1 MPLNLSQRFTTALTV
16 ANIFTNTALSFLGIA
31 SVLSIYAVMDP
42 GVAGDTSTLSLTLN
56 QGGATQQPIPP
67 GYNIPAA
74 QTVASGPRVP
84 EDVVL
89 AQYPIPANSQ
99 LVAPLAQTAATDVE
113 RIKSFVTP

>member
-1 MPLNLSQRFTTALTV
+1 MPLNLSQRFTGAVSV
-16 ANIFTNTALSFLGIA
+16 ANIYNNTALSFLGIA

-42 GVAGDTSTLSLTLN
+42 TTAGDIASLSLTLN
-56 QGGATQQPIPP
+56 QGGSTQQPIPP

-74 QTVASGPRVP
+74 QTTASGPRIP

-99 LVAPLAQTAATDVE
+99 LVGPLTQTATNDVI